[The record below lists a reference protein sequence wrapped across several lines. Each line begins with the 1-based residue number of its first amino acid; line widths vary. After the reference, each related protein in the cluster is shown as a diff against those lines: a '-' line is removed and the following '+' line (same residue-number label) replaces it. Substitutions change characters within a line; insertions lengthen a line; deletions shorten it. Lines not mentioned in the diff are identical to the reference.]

1 MISVQALMT
10 DWGKKQ
16 PLILRT
22 FSYRNMDVFTIQSPS
37 FNAQIRSHKKLL
49 GIMRFS
55 EGLKI
60 EIWGAFFWYLARF
73 VVIWACLR
81 RNDVSFYA
89 KQHVVRSI
97 SRDIFQIM
105 SDEIFIS
112 SEKIEKK
119 SDKIAKCSRIRAK
132 FVGRIILNL
141 RSVHSFLPSLLDIPT
156 KIRPTF

>member
-1 MISVQALMT
+1 ML
-10 DWGKKQ
+10 
-16 PLILRT
+16 
-22 FSYRNMDVFTIQSPS
+22 
-37 FNAQIRSHKKLL
+37 
-49 GIMRFS
+49 
-55 EGLKI
+55 
-60 EIWGAFFWYLARF
+60 
-73 VVIWACLR
+73 
-81 RNDVSFYA
+81 FYA

-112 SEKIEKK
+112 SKKIEKK

-141 RSVHSFLPSLLDIPT
+141 PSVHSFLPSLLDIQT

>member
-1 MISVQALMT
+1 MT
-10 DWGKKQ
+10 GWSKKQ
-16 PLILRT
+16 PHILRT

-81 RNDVSFYA
+81 RNDVLFYA

>member
-1 MISVQALMT
+1 MT

-37 FNAQIRSHKKLL
+37 FNAQIRSQKKLL

-81 RNDVSFYA
+81 RNDVLFYA

>member
-1 MISVQALMT
+1 MT

-22 FSYRNMDVFTIQSPS
+22 FNYRNMDVFTIQSPS
-37 FNAQIRSHKKLL
+37 FNAQIRSQKKLL

-81 RNDVSFYA
+81 RNDVLFYA

>member
-1 MISVQALMT
+1 ML
-10 DWGKKQ
+10 
-16 PLILRT
+16 
-22 FSYRNMDVFTIQSPS
+22 
-37 FNAQIRSHKKLL
+37 
-49 GIMRFS
+49 
-55 EGLKI
+55 
-60 EIWGAFFWYLARF
+60 
-73 VVIWACLR
+73 
-81 RNDVSFYA
+81 FYA